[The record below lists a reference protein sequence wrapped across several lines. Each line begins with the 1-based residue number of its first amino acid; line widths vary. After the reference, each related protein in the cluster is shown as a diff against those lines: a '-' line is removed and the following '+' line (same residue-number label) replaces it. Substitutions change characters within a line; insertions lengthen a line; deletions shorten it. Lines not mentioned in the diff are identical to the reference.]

1 MEPGPLGSPLA
12 SGFLSAVCSR
22 SSCSYRRLCSELQLG
37 DLAHDVM
44 GIDSVTE
51 TFFVEKPKPPVTQ
64 IPVALTRSFPTCNM
78 INSQHH
84 LLSPEKM
91 FVLKGVIVTENDLGP
106 EKCKCKVTCCSLHN
120 MLSPHNFAKA
130 SHIIQRALIS
140 TTNL

>member
-84 LLSPEKM
+84 KLSPEKM
-91 FVLKGVIVTENDLGP
+91 FVLKGVIVTENDLGAR
-106 EKCKCKVTCCSLHN
+106 KNVGDFFVLGKQLLGDHRFLYLCYN
-120 MLSPHNFAKA
+120 
-130 SHIIQRALIS
+130 
-140 TTNL
+140 